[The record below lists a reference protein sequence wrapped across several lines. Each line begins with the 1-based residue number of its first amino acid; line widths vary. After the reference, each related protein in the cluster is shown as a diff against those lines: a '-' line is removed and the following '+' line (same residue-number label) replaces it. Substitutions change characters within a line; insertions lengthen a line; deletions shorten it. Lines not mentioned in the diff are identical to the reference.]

1 MVSYLYV
8 KRSFEVLTTDGMWGC
23 RCCCCR
29 FLYFCVLFW
38 DVSFV
43 LGCEETVL
51 AMLWYVF
58 YIRMGSYVDDGH
70 CGVNGTNGTADTL
83 RAGNENGEL
92 LVCEEE
98 F

>member
-1 MVSYLYV
+1 MS
-8 KRSFEVLTTDGMWGC
+8 
-23 RCCCCR
+23 
-29 FLYFCVLFW
+29 
-38 DVSFV
+38 
-43 LGCEETVL
+43 EE
-51 AMLWYVF
+51 F

-70 CGVNGTNGTADTL
+70 CGVNGTNGTNGTADTL